1 MGNVQTCPTW
11 LLHLSGKCL
20 TVMEN
25 LTVSLT
31 QGQSKGEFDSP
42 CGFPNSGFDFGIQRK
57 LMES

>member
-25 LTVSLT
+25 LTVSLM
-31 QGQSKGEFDSP
+31 QGQSKGEVDSP
-42 CGFPNSGFDFGIQRK
+42 SPNSGFDFGIQRR